1 MNRFQIKSIIFLMSM
16 SLIGIIVTQ
25 LLWIRNAIDVKEAQF
40 DRAAYEAMN
49 DVINKIEVY
58 DAVHFVSKQLHV
70 QHPDNF
76 QRISLVSADSLFNI
90 ELNDSVFSNIFTLK
104 TNQSK
109 YKLEASVKEDISSGS
124 NVDKTLKVISEGN
137 DTVWVSSSTGIK
149 GNAKSKVHF
158 IGNDETIIVKQSD
171 DHHVVNYRFNNINR
185 TVRQLV
191 YEYTT
196 NESPFIER
204 LNLEYL
210 DTIIKSEL
218 RNNKLP
224 FSFDYAI
231 IDESL
236 DSTFVVRSA
245 NFTNENLN
253 SKYKT
258 ALFPEDLKQK
268 SSFFLLNFP
277 EKSAHL
283 FRSVLLLSFG
293 SLFFTFIIIITFLF
307 TIYIILKQKKNSEI
321 KTDFINNM
329 THEFKTPIATIS
341 LAVDSIINP
350 KIISQKKQVQ
360 FYTDIIKEE
369 NRRMNSQVEHILQMS
384 LIEKKELG
392 LDLKTHNLHELINKA
407 ITNINLHIEQRD
419 GKIVSS
425 FKAVNSSCLVDEV
438 HFVNIINNILDNAN
452 KYSENPPM
460 ITIQT
465 KNEHRRILISIHD
478 QGIGMSKDKLNKI
491 FDRFYRVQMG
501 NIHNV
506 KGFGLGLSY
515 VKAIV
520 TAFKG
525 TIDVESNVGKG
536 SIFTIYLPI
545 ENGTEE

>member
-16 SLIGIIVTQ
+16 SLIGIIVVQ

-70 QHPDNF
+70 QHPDDF

-90 ELNDSVFSNIFTLK
+90 ELNDSVFSNVFTLK
-104 TNQSK
+104 KNPSK
-109 YKLEASVKEDISSGS
+109 YKLEAIVEEDISSGS

-149 GNAKSKVHF
+149 GNAKSKVHL
-158 IGNDETIIVKQSD
+158 IGSDETVVVKQSD
-171 DHHVVNYRFNNINR
+171 DHHVINYRFNNINR

-218 RNNKLP
+218 RNKKLP

-293 SLFFTFIIIITFLF
+293 SLFFTFIIIVTFLF

-407 ITNINLHIEQRD
+407 ITNINLHVEQRD

-425 FKAVNSSCLVDEV
+425 FKAVNSNCLVDEV

-452 KYSENPPM
+452 KYSKNAPK

-465 KNEHRRILISIHD
+465 KNEHKRILISIHD

-501 NIHNV
+501 NIHNI